1 MSRQARSATMPTAR
15 VRSRGRDH
23 MSATD
28 TWPRRL
34 LDATRFMAAT
44 SAVVEYLRRFLAA
57 DLVSAAGTGA
67 RVAWVGARVVPAAAS
82 RATRGGVR

>member
-1 MSRQARSATMPTAR
+1 MSRQARSATETRAR
-15 VRSRGRDH
+15 VGSGGRDH

-34 LDATRFMAAT
+34 LDATRFVAAT
-44 SAVVEYLRRFLAA
+44 SVAVEYLRRFLAA

-67 RVAWVGARVVPAAAS
+67 RAAWVSARVVPAPAG